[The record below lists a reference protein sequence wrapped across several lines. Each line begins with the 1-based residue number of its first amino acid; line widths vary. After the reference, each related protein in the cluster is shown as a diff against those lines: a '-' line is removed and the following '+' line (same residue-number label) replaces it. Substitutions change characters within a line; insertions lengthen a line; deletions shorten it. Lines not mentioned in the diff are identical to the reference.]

1 MGLVGLTLCGS
12 LKWPSP
18 VVLVAIYPR
27 AKAAKITGPEIKK
40 FTIQCANHHLEE
52 VYELIG
58 SEKME
63 GGRDLLGR
71 KSPGISCCQTSNGD
85 KNEESDRSKE
95 SVVL

>member
-1 MGLVGLTLCGS
+1 MCGS